1 MLSLF
6 SQLDAIAKT
15 QETLVDY
22 IDKEVTIADL
32 RRLLQCKTSTMVYTL
47 LRRASIKIREI
58 KDSSCRNWIT
68 TKILLTKDLV
78 QKLTQQTQEDKNEP
92 TNHKKSESNIE
103 DVGVSFSKMKQLFQE
118 ELWDRFHILHFQW
131 AWSKISTKHPK
142 LFIFENDNK
151 NGKTIYTMVR
161 SANQEEV
168 ELLLMREYENLF
180 RLEAERIHSRQKK
193 I

>member
-58 KDSSCRNWIT
+58 KDSSCRN
-68 TKILLTKDLV
+68 
-78 QKLTQQTQEDKNEP
+78 
-92 TNHKKSESNIE
+92 
-103 DVGVSFSKMKQLFQE
+103 
-118 ELWDRFHILHFQW
+118 
-131 AWSKISTKHPK
+131 
-142 LFIFENDNK
+142 
-151 NGKTIYTMVR
+151 
-161 SANQEEV
+161 
-168 ELLLMREYENLF
+168 
-180 RLEAERIHSRQKK
+180 
-193 I
+193 